1 MELSALSSAA
11 SGATGVPVAMATTVL
26 RKVLDMASDQSA
38 QLLKTVGQQAG
49 LGNSLDI
56 RA

>member
-11 SGATGVPVAMATTVL
+11 SGAVGVPAEMATTVL
-26 RKVLDMASDQSA
+26 RKVLDMASEQSA
-38 QLLKTVGQQAG
+38 QLLRTVGQQAG
-49 LGNSLDI
+49 LGTILDL